1 MLSKINQLI
10 YLQNRRNRD
19 RPILVFLY
27 KMLINHYNYQI
38 LILKVLVILYI
49 KQIILS
55 NMEINEK
62 RGIIIINLKH
72 KNLYHLNLNSLQY
85 YHKSHLVICHF
96 QHISVIYLIHLDP
109 NNLFQPYELSKIA
122 HKTYFRTKLVKFL

>member
-62 RGIIIINLKH
+62 RGIIIINQKH
-72 KNLYHLNLNSLQY
+72 KNLYHLNLNSKRRY
-85 YHKSHLVICHF
+85 
-96 QHISVIYLIHLDP
+96 
-109 NNLFQPYELSKIA
+109 
-122 HKTYFRTKLVKFL
+122 